1 MTEKKP
7 GENSV
12 GYGRPPVQSRFKPG
26 QSGNP
31 SGRPRGSKN
40 LHSIVKHS
48 LTKKVTIREGDK
60 IYKVTQF
67 EAIMRNLAFNAM
79 KGDPTAI
86 KTMLALMDQV
96 DLWEEDKIPTEL
108 VVKFV

>member
-7 GENSV
+7 DKSSV
-12 GYGRPPVQSRFKPG
+12 GYGRPPVHSRFKSG

-31 SGRPRGSKN
+31 SGRRRGAKN
-40 LHSIVKHS
+40 MNSIVREA

-67 EAIMRNLAFNAM
+67 EAIMRNLAINAM
-79 KGDPTAI
+79 KGDLKAI
-86 KTMLALMDQV
+86 KTILVLMEHIDIWQ
-96 DLWEEDKIPTEL
+96 EEKIPTEL
-108 VVKFV
+108 VVRFV